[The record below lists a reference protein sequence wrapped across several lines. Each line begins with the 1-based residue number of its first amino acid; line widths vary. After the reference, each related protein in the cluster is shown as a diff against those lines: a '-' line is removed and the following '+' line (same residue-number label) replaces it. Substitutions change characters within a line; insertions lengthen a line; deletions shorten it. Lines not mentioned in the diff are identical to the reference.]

1 MSTMIRR
8 TTHDDIPQSNTSL
21 AHFGQVPFRPPFKV
35 ETQSASVQRLLV
47 PLLIERGTKEDIV
60 LHSKVSILTSK
71 SHDRRPHPHGV
82 LQDPRLLRDVRN
94 PSTEPGL
101 VNERVRCGRYAM
113 HFPYIKVL
121 IVSRDIEQQHLHTYQ
136 GEQ

>member
-47 PLLIERGTKEDIV
+47 PLLVERGTKEDIILHRMISISV
-60 LHSKVSILTSK
+60 LRS
-71 SHDRRPHPHGV
+71 D
-82 LQDPRLLRDVRN
+82 D
-94 PSTEPGL
+94 
-101 VNERVRCGRYAM
+101 
-113 HFPYIKVL
+113 
-121 IVSRDIEQQHLHTYQ
+121 
-136 GEQ
+136 